1 MGTWTVAAAAGRRAR
16 TLTAS
21 LHHPTIENRRQMTLS
36 TETDRDVLDLQFVR
50 LRPGARIPARQTALA
65 SGFDLHA
72 CLDAP
77 LEVGAMPVKVP
88 SGIAMAAPAGADV
101 QVRPRSGLSS
111 RGVMAV
117 LGTVDAD
124 YRGELMVTLYC
135 LPDAA
140 PFTVNDG
147 DRVAQ
152 IVVSHLATVEWRE
165 VESLEDTERGARGH
179 GSTGR

>member
-1 MGTWTVAAAAGRRAR
+1 
-16 TLTAS
+16 
-21 LHHPTIENRRQMTLS
+21 MTLS
-36 TETDRDVLDLQFVR
+36 TETDRELIDLEFVR
-50 LRPGARIPARQTALA
+50 LRPGARIPTRQSSLA

-72 CLDAP
+72 CIDAP
-77 LEVGAMPVKVP
+77 IEVGTMPVKIP
-88 SGIAMAAPAGADV
+88 CGIAIAAPAGTDV

-117 LGTVDAD
+117 FGTVDAD

-135 LPDAA
+135 LPGAA

-152 IVVSHLATVEWRE
+152 IVVARLAPVEWRE
-165 VESLEDTERGARGH
+165 VEALDDTERGAGGH